1 MLFDICSSVNPNTKF
16 ISEINEIESGWLL
29 NIDSVGICGATS
41 TPKQLLEEVA
51 SYLKHLKTTGKI

>member
-1 MLFDICSSVNPNTKF
+1 MLFDICSAVNPNTKF
-16 ISEINEIESGWLL
+16 ISDLSEIEPSWIQ

-51 SYLKHLKTTGKI
+51 DYLLNMDNAKKV